1 VLYARPLLAE
11 TRVRITA
18 AVASLIV
25 VVPSPQ
31 TKCGVGAVSDFSA
44 HQLIILEGH

>member
-1 VLYARPLLAE
+1 MLYARPLLAE

-25 VVPSPQ
+25 VATFTVN
-31 TKCGVGAVSDFSA
+31 KHGVGAVSDFSA

>member
-25 VVPSPQ
+25 VANSLRNSV
-31 TKCGVGAVSDFSA
+31 GLGAVSDFSA
-44 HQLIILEGH
+44 HQLIFLEGH